1 MNKLE
6 KSSEIFTS
14 LTQSKDSYVLKVCL
28 TRHVADW
35 WFWVSASP
43 EEWHGAVRGGNPK
56 ALESG
61 LQIPAQPATPW
72 AGFMTSPVL
81 TFSWSK
87 KNVYQCGMFV
97 AVLYLVYSRH
107 SVYYVSTKVRSDIYV
122 SRVSALIL
130 AVRTVVR
137 YKFVPTDPY

>member
-61 LQIPAQPATPW
+61 VQIPAQPATPL
-72 AGFMTSPVL
+72 GRFHDLTSPYFLMKQEECLPV
-81 TFSWSK
+81 WD
-87 KNVYQCGMFV
+87 VCGSPIPGV
-97 AVLYLVYSRH
+97 Q
-107 SVYYVSTKVRSDIYV
+107 
-122 SRVSALIL
+122 
-130 AVRTVVR
+130 
-137 YKFVPTDPY
+137 